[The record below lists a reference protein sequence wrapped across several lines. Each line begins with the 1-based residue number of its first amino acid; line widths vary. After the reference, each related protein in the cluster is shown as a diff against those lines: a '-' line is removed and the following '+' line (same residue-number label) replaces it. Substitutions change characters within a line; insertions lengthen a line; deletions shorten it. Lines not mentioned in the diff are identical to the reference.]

1 MKIIDESKL
10 RGYPPHLEDKG
21 KLRIILYNRIKKF
34 SNGEKI
40 LLIKNK
46 DNPFHI
52 KNPTKD
58 NNFDFSTFFET
69 WNSIVKQKEKNEEI
83 ELIKF
88 DNEDQKIKNISHVS
102 ENITEINSLDPRLIL
117 IWNWNPDIKINI
129 WFKSKKVFVGNKDE
143 FDKIIPNF
151 NIVNKKHWIIF
162 LNFFILF
169 NDKKSKGFG
178 WKKLLKKM
186 DNTDNEIV
194 SNENKIKIEKLLKEM
209 A

>member
-52 KNPTKD
+52 TNPTKD

-129 WFKSKKVFVGNKDE
+129 WFKSKKVFFGNKDE
-143 FDKIIPNF
+143 FDNF
-151 NIVNKKHWIIF
+151 FSDFDITRKKDWIVF
-162 LNFFILF
+162 LNFFLPL
-169 NDKKSKGFG
+169 NNEKLKGIG
-178 WKKLLKKM
+178 WRTLSKKM
-186 DNTDNEIV
+186 KNKDNEIITD
-194 SNENKIKIEKLLKEM
+194 ENKIKIEKLLKEM